1 MEPVSIALLA
11 LAVPAKAVLVAV
23 QNVFI
28 ALMLADIIQEK
39 FPNIMKVQQ
48 KKEHSVTELALE
60 AYNTLSEIFTDNA
73 HHTRMTGMA
82 QTALSTVKALFFEE
96 VQPERTLADLIESAT
111 HWTKEEFEGDDHI
124 PADTEGDLAF
134 VCYCVVCLSLVLTC
148 VYLLMYVCSLR
159 INTTMPKTYKEQR
172 QWGKLITDIKAAAA
186 RGLPESCA
194 RCT

>member
-1 MEPVSIALLA
+1 
-11 LAVPAKAVLVAV
+11 
-23 QNVFI
+23 
-28 ALMLADIIQEK
+28 MLADIIQEK

-48 KKEHSVTELALE
+48 KKEPSVTELALE

-134 VCYCVVCLSLVLTC
+134 VCYCVVCMSLVLAC

-159 INTTMPKTYKEQR
+159 KNTTMPKIYQERKN
-172 QWGKLITDIKAAAA
+172 WGQHDPDLKQAVRL
-186 RGLPESCA
+186 GLPASCA
-194 RCT
+194 KYRS